1 MIQYKSDLVISVG
14 LEMLRFFWNNPCS
27 STHEPKSG
35 KIMLKLELN
44 PKSQETYLFSLCSH
58 ISAKFVT
65 VYECKFFY
73 QKLTYKL
80 W

>member
-35 KIMLKLELN
+35 NIMLKLELN
-44 PKSQETYLFSLCSH
+44 PKSQETDLFSLCLH

-65 VYECKFFY
+65 VYGCKFFY